1 MNYETDVFVIGGG
14 PAGLAAAIAAC
25 QKGLSVILADGR
37 RPPLDKACGEGL
49 MPDTRLDAAAL
60 GIELPPPAGMEFRGI
75 RFIGER
81 CSVQGDFPRGQGLG
95 LRRVALHQSMVAA
108 AERAGVQLRWG
119 TPVASPD
126 DVRARWTIGADG
138 TGSRTRKWA
147 NLENSLT
154 HTRRF
159 AQRQHFALAPWSPR
173 VEVWWGHGCQIY
185 ITPTAPNEVCVA
197 LISRDSRLRLEDAI
211 TLHFPTLA
219 RRLRGA
225 EPTSSE
231 RGAVTATRRLRHV
244 ATSNIALIGDASG
257 SVDAITGE
265 GIGLSFRQAALLAE
279 ALAAGNLAHYSAR
292 HAVLSFRP
300 RCMAKLLLTMDRGR
314 TIREGTIG
322 ALSSVPSVFQ
332 KLLAVHV
339 GA

>member
-1 MNYETDVFVIGGG
+1 MTFQADVFVIGGG
-14 PAGLAAAIAAC
+14 PAGLAAAIAAR
-25 QKGLSVILADGR
+25 QKGLTVILADGR

-60 GIELPPPAGMEFRGI
+60 GIELPDSDGMEFRGI
-75 RFIGER
+75 RFVGER
-81 CSVQGDFPRGQGLG
+81 CSVQGDFPRGSGLG
-95 LRRVALHQSMVAA
+95 LRRLALHERMVEA

-119 TPVASPD
+119 TPIASAA
-126 DVRARWTIGADG
+126 DVPARWTIGADG
-138 TGSRTRKWA
+138 TGSRVRKWA
-147 NLENSLT
+147 CLENSAT

-173 VEVWWGHGCQIY
+173 VEVHWGHGCQIY
-185 ITPTAPNEVCVA
+185 ITPTAPNEICVA
-197 LISRDSRLRLEDAI
+197 LISRDPRLRLSEAL
-211 TLHFPTLA
+211 TLHFPALA
-219 RRLRGA
+219 KRLRGA
-225 EPTSSE
+225 EPVSAE

-244 ATSNIALIGDASG
+244 ATNNIALIGDASG

-265 GIGLSFRQAALLAE
+265 GIGLSFRQASLLAD
-279 ALAAGNLAHYSAR
+279 ALAMGNLAHYNAR
-292 HAVLSFRP
+292 HAALSFRP

-314 TIREGTIG
+314 TIREGALG